1 MPNCSEEVFVIKKV
15 KNTVP
20 WTYVINDLNGEEIIG
35 TFYEKE
41 LQKTNQEE
49 FRIEK
54 IIKRKGLKYMLNG
67 KDNSWIDQASL
78 VQRT

>member
-1 MPNCSEEVFVIKKV
+1 M
-15 KNTVP
+15 
-20 WTYVINDLNGEEIIG
+20 LNGEEITG

-54 IIKRKGLKYMLNG
+54 VIRRKGVNFMLHG
-67 KDNSWIDQASL
+67 KDIIIHLIVGLTKQ
-78 VQRT
+78 T